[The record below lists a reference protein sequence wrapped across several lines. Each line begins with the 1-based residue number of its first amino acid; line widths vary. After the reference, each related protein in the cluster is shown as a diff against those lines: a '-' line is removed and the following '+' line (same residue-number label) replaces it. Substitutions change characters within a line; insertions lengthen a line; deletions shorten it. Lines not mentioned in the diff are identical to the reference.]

1 MPHKVLTLIALALF
15 AFTGIAAAQTAPPP
29 FATRKIEGT
38 DNVYLF
44 RYQGHQSMFIV
55 TPKGVIATDPIG
67 RYRPEAVTTYLAE
80 IKKVTDQPVK
90 YLIYSHAHFDHIA
103 GGKPFKD
110 QGATIIAHKNAKAHF
125 EWAKKQNALL
135 DSVVMPDQ
143 VVDQK
148 KVISLGGT
156 TLELIY
162 VGRNHSDSSLVMRL
176 PKEKLIFLVDF
187 IPIEG
192 VQFRNMPDNV
202 SPVEYEELD
211 QEGDRARLGS
221 HDSRSSVCGRASW
234 HQEGRAGSPH
244 LPAGAVGGSEES
256 GAHEMHRCRDEG
268 TQAAKIREVV
278 ELRAVSPR
286 QHRALLLLVD
296 PVVLRP
302 PPHLGSGSKLVLA
315 TRTPFARA

>member
-1 MPHKVLTLIALALF
+1 MMHRILAAIALTLF
-15 AFTGIAAAQTAPPP
+15 AFAGIAAAQTTAPP
-29 FATRKIEGT
+29 FSTRKIEGT

-44 RYQGHQSMFIV
+44 RYQSHQSMFIV

-67 RYRPEAVTTYLAE
+67 RYRPEAVTAYLAE
-80 IKKVTDQPVK
+80 IKKITDQPVK

-125 EWAKKQNALL
+125 EWAK

-202 SPVEYEELD
+202 SPVEYEDSIKKVIALD
-211 QEGDRARLGS
+211 WDRMIPGHPYAGGRLGTKKDAQDHLTFLQELS
-221 HDSRSSVCGRASW
+221 AEVKNVASTKCTDVAMK
-234 HQEGRAGSPH
+234 EIK
-244 LPAGAVGGSEES
+244 LPKYEKWSNYEQYLPGNIQ
-256 GAHEMHRCRDEG
+256 RYCYWW
-268 TQAAKIREVV
+268 TQ
-278 ELRAVSPR
+278 SY
-286 QHRALLLLVD
+286 
-296 PVVLRP
+296 
-302 PPHLGSGSKLVLA
+302 
-315 TRTPFARA
+315 